1 MSLNDVYT
9 ISQILASVAVV
20 ASLVF
25 VGQQVRQANHMMRAE
40 AMRNHADKF
49 QSVSRAMFEIPGM
62 APLIAKGFDGMGAFD
77 AVERMQ
83 FINII
88 MWILRIAEELHL
100 QFEAGLIERDL
111 WDANCRIWVRT
122 FQGKGPRE
130 AFELRRE
137 LFTPKFQAFFDDLV
151 SRPDGKSLY

>member
-1 MSLNDVYT
+1 MTLNDVYT
-9 ISQILASVAVV
+9 ITQILAALAVV

-25 VGQQVRQANHMMRAE
+25 VGLQVRLANHMMRAE

-62 APLIAKGFDGMGAFD
+62 APLFAKGFDGMASFD

-83 FINII
+83 FINIV

-100 QFEAGLIERDL
+100 QFEEGLIERDL

-130 AFELRRE
+130 AFEVRRE
-137 LFTPKFQAFFDDLV
+137 LFTPKFQTFFDDLV